1 MNRIRYSMF
10 IVALMLALILSAF
23 NVAPA
28 FADEATPPA
37 ETQGEVQDIESTTPE
52 EEAVTPPADEETDSA
67 SESES
72 ASVAEVIESLP
83 EDTTLVVVDENGEA
97 LPLASEEAAEIIE
110 IADPQWCPVG
120 VTPGAATCSGVK
132 SSFNGAN
139 PVNNLIQWLEDN
151 QPNKAGVIWI
161 ADDYIGTVGLE
172 GGPVVLD
179 GANYGT
185 MANFALT
192 INGGWSGDN
201 NTVINPNTPSTFEVP
216 FSIINWTGTITI
228 NNIVIDSATGS
239 NYALDVITAGNITL
253 NNVDV
258 QNATTTFGGANLD
271 NGNGAGNVIVN
282 DSTFN
287 NNSGRGVDI
296 ISNGTVTLKNV
307 TANSNDNDGA
317 SIDNTS
323 ATTPK
328 AVTLNGTNHFSYNGA
343 GGLEIFTKGVITIN
357 NITAMENAEGHGAL
371 LDNCYFD
378 YVNLD
383 CDYAVAN
390 GVTIKGTNNFSDNG
404 WDGLRVWSGGVI
416 TVSNITANGN
426 GTSATRPAAD
436 PDPDHFNATGKGA
449 FLFNYGAVAPKNIVI
464 SGTNTFN
471 NNASTGLHADSFG
484 LVTVSNITAN
494 FNDCDTENNFEDST
508 DYCAGAYI
516 YGEGGVTQTG
526 YGRFEGNDESGLLVY
541 APFKGTVTLN
551 NLYVDNNGSTG
562 VYVDGVG
569 YSPIPINVTINGIN
583 TFTNNG
589 GAGLVI
595 DTDGTVT
602 LNNLNASYNGE
613 HGVFVYNAY
622 LTKSITLKGASTF
635 NGNGNVTGTGLIL
648 VSYGAIITNGITASN
663 NIEAGAILD
672 NCVFGNC
679 DAPTA
684 QPITMNGNNSFD
696 FNGIEGGLAVTSR
709 GAITINNLTAT
720 YNLGDGAYVDNLW
733 TNAVGALTIKGFVNA
748 SYNSGNGLDIFSNG
762 AITLAN
768 ITANFNDDGTGQ
780 GYGASID
787 NYGYLAPANVTITG
801 TNSFN
806 LNGDTGLYIQ
816 SMGAVTLYNLTANYN
831 GDAGGDHG
839 VHIIN
844 DLGGLLVRPVTILGT
859 NMFNGNVG
867 SGLEI
872 QSLGAIKV
880 NNVMASYNSN
890 GYGASLVNGLASF
903 SQPVT
908 ITGYGIFTGNSSG
921 GLYVDTNGNATFAN
935 INANENSG
943 GGAYIVAINNLTL
956 TTFANVIFTGVNT
969 FNNNTGGD
977 GLNVNTDGA
986 ITISNI
992 TANANQYYGAYL
1004 DNLGNAN
1011 GIKAITLSGT
1021 NMFNSNEEE
1030 GLYIQASG
1038 NVTLTRITA
1047 NNNNDTVV
1055 GAPQSAGVYVYSSL
1069 GNILLTCGSMYNNEG
1084 YGYDLNVA
1092 GIGKTIT
1099 LKGVFTFG
1107 NPLGNDA
1114 PAAIITRTCPLP

>member
-1 MNRIRYSMF
+1 MF

-23 NVAPA
+23 NVAPT

-52 EEAVTPPADEETDSA
+52 EEAATPPADEETDSA

-72 ASVAEVIESLP
+72 PTVAEVIESLP

-97 LPLASEEAAEIIE
+97 LPLASEEAAEVIE
-110 IADPQWCPVG
+110 GADPQWCPVG
-120 VTPGAATCSGVK
+120 VTPGSSTCSG
-132 SSFNGAN
+132 SFTYFTGAGG
-139 PVNNLIQWLEDN
+139 LIEWLLAN
-151 QPNKAGVIWI
+151 QAAVAKAGVIWVES
-161 ADDYIGTVGLE
+161 AYDASLE
-172 GGPVVLD
+172 LDAEIVLD
-179 GANYGT
+179 GGDFAAPGAS
-185 MANFALT
+185 MDDFALT
-192 INGGWSGDN
+192 INGGWAGGTSK
-201 NTVINPNTPSTFEVP
+201 TLNPNAPSEFDLP

-228 NNIVIDSATGS
+228 NNIVIDSATTG
-239 NYALDVITAGNITL
+239 NYALEVGTAGNITL

-258 QNATTTFGGANLD
+258 QNATTTSGGANLD
-271 NGNGAGNVIVN
+271 NGSGAGNVIVN

-287 NNSGRGVDI
+287 NNSGRGVEI
-296 ISNGTVTLKNV
+296 TSNGTVTLKNV
-307 TANSNDNDGA
+307 TANGNFNDGA

-357 NITAMENAEGHGAL
+357 NVTAMGNAEGHGAFL
-371 LDNCYFD
+371 ENCEFD

-383 CDYAVAN
+383 CNYGVAN

-426 GTSATRPAAD
+426 GTSATRPAAS
-436 PDPDHFNATGKGA
+436 PDPDNFNATGKGA
-449 FLFNYGAVAPKNIVI
+449 FLFNYGAATPKNIAI

-484 LVTVSNITAN
+484 LVTVSNITAS
-494 FNDCDTENNFEDST
+494 FNDCDTENNFEET
-508 DYCAGAYI
+508 TEYCAGAYI

-622 LTKSITLKGASTF
+622 LTKSITLKGASAFNF
-635 NGNGNVTGTGLIL
+635 NGFGGSTGSGLIL
-648 VSYGAIITNGITASN
+648 ISYGAITTNGITASN
-663 NIEAGAILD
+663 NFESGAILD
-672 NCVFGNC
+672 NCVSGTC

-684 QPITMNGNNSFD
+684 QKIIMNGNNSFD
-696 FNGIEGGLAVTSR
+696 DNGGDGLYVVSR

-720 YNLGDGAYVDNLW
+720 YNFGKGAYVNNLW
-733 TNAVGALTIKGFVNA
+733 ANAVGALTIKGFANT
-748 SYNSGNGLDIFSNG
+748 SYNSGNGLEIYSNG

-768 ITANFNDDGTGQ
+768 VTANVNDDGTGQ
-780 GYGASID
+780 GYGVSID

-801 TNSFN
+801 TNNFN

-816 SMGAVTLYNLTANYN
+816 SMGAITLYNLTANYN
-831 GDAGGDHG
+831 GDASGDNG
-839 VHIIN
+839 VRIIN
-844 DLGGLLVRPVTILGT
+844 DVGGLLVRPVTILGT
-859 NMFNGNVG
+859 NMFNGNFG
-867 SGLEI
+867 TGLEV

-880 NNVMASYNSN
+880 NNVMANDN
-890 GYGASLVNGLASF
+890 FEGGANLNNEASAIS
-903 SQPVT
+903 SQPIT
-908 ITGYGIFTGNSSG
+908 ITGYGIFNNNGTYTGLNIQSKGNVMLANITANSNG
-921 GLYVDTNGNATFAN
+921 AGVYIDTNNDFTDTG
-935 INANENSG
+935 
-943 GGAYIVAINNLTL
+943 L
-956 TTFANVIFTGVNT
+956 ANVTISGVNT
-969 FNNNTGGD
+969 FNNNDLHGLQIYGD
-977 GLNVNTDGA
+977 GVIAL
-986 ITISNI
+986 SNL
-992 TANANQYYGAYL
+992 TANGNSEKGVWV
-1004 DNLGNAN
+1004 DNLAYANLGATGIKNVAINGVNMFNAN
-1011 GIKAITLSGT
+1011 GSD
-1021 NMFNSNEEE
+1021 
-1030 GLYIQASG
+1030 GLYVQSKG
-1038 NVTLTRITA
+1038 TVSLTRITA
-1047 NNNNDTVV
+1047 NLNNDPDV
-1055 GAPQSAGVYVYSSL
+1055 GETANGVFIQTD
-1069 GNILLTCGSMYNNEG
+1069 GAINLTCGSMYSNQG
-1084 YGYDLNVA
+1084 AGYDLTA
-1092 GIGKTIT
+1092 GSGKVVTI
-1099 LKGVFTFG
+1099 KGVFTYG
-1107 NPLGNDA
+1107 NPLVDFSG
-1114 PAAIITRTCPLP
+1114 PTTVQTRACPLP